1 MLNLANWI
9 KRAHHANDGL
19 PLQRNGAANKV
30 GGGRGKLN
38 PAFSRQTL
46 GAEWPLLAEGVEEL
60 FSTVRDATMIQ
71 GRTHFRNKD
80 SYARA

>member
-1 MLNLANWI
+1 MSILEVLALIHTSRYHQFTNLIFRW
-9 KRAHHANDGL
+9 D
-19 PLQRNGAANKV
+19 
-30 GGGRGKLN
+30 
-38 PAFSRQTL
+38 FSRPFDAHEGFVSV
-46 GAEWPLLAEGVEEL
+46 GAIQRPPLAEAVEEL